1 MLVGAWLV
9 MGILLVFALMARSAL
24 ARAVDP
30 MIPDEGMTVRSFA
43 EVITEGMAG
52 FTRDLLGEHELDS
65 NVRFFGSLFL
75 FILFGNFLGLI
86 PGMEPATADT
96 DVTWGLAVIC
106 FFFFLYQGFRHQGL
120 AYLKSFLGPMREL
133 AWLPLMILM
142 LLIEIIDNLARPF
155 SLAWLP
161 LMILMLLIEIIDN
174 LARPFSLGIRLFANM
189 FADHNVLGVF
199 TGLTKLVVPV
209 VFYALGSLVC
219 VVQAFVFVLLAM
231 IYVVMA
237 SHEH

>member
-1 MLVGAWLV
+1 MSLHGTIPPVLVGAWLV

-43 EVITEGMAG
+43 EVIN
-52 FTRDLLGEHELDS
+52 S

-155 SLAWLP
+155 SL
-161 LMILMLLIEIIDN
+161 
-174 LARPFSLGIRLFANM
+174 GIRLFANM

-199 TGLTKLVVPV
+199 TGLTKLVVPIA
-209 VFYALGSLVC
+209 FYALGSLVC

>member
-1 MLVGAWLV
+1 MSLQGRIRPVLVGAWLV

-86 PGMEPATADT
+86 PGMEPATDDT
-96 DVTWGLAVIC
+96 DITWGLAVIC
-106 FFFFLYQGFRHQGL
+106 FFFYLYQGFRHQGPGS
-120 AYLKSFLGPMREL
+120 LKSVLGPMPD
-133 AWLPLMILM
+133 LPC
-142 LLIEIIDNLARPF
+142 
-155 SLAWLP
+155 LP
-161 LMILMLLIEIIDN
+161 
-174 LARPFSLGIRLFANM
+174 RS
-189 FADHNVLGVF
+189 VLV
-199 TGLTKLVVPV
+199 
-209 VFYALGSLVC
+209 
-219 VVQAFVFVLLAM
+219 
-231 IYVVMA
+231 
-237 SHEH
+237 